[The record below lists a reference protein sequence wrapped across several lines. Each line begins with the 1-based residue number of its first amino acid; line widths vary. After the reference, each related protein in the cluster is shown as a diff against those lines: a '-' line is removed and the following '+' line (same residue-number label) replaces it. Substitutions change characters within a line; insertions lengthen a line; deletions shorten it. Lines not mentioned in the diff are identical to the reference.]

1 MLQQSTNRK
10 NKQKTNAL
18 KTQFFLQDNMAT
30 NEIPG
35 LLFDT
40 GVHTFGVCV
49 VSLSLGSVDLVV
61 PHSSIMEVV

>member
-1 MLQQSTNRK
+1 
-10 NKQKTNAL
+10 
-18 KTQFFLQDNMAT
+18 MAT

-61 PHSSIMEVV
+61 PQSCIMEVV